1 MTAVILLA
9 HGSPDPRSSEATRE
23 LATTLESRS
32 FGSTVR
38 VAFLQHDAPSLTD
51 AVTALLAEGHQD
63 IVLVPAFLSGASHVR
78 KDVPAAVEAAE
89 TATGVHLAVSDPIG
103 PDGTLLAALDRL
115 LPPGPAVLATAG
127 STDPDAR
134 RALSRIA
141 ATWSESRQAPVI
153 VAYASQAEPDVATA
167 LQLLEEATGERAGV
181 ASFVLFPGVLP
192 DRIAA
197 AAMDRAVTAPLYSAL
212 ETVTLIESRVAS
224 ARRRAA

>member
-23 LATTLESRS
+23 LASTLQSRS
-32 FGSTVR
+32 FDSTVLA
-38 VAFLQHDAPSLTD
+38 AFLEHDAPNLTE
-51 AVTALLAEGHQD
+51 AVRKLVGDGHD
-63 IVLVPAFLSGASHVR
+63 EIVVVPAFLSGASHVS

-89 TATGVHLAVSDPIG
+89 TATQLPLTVSDPIG
-103 PDGTLLAALDRL
+103 PDGTLLSALDRL

-127 STDPDAR
+127 STDPRAR
-134 RALSRIA
+134 RALGRIA
-141 ATWSESRQAPVI
+141 TTWAAQRQAPVI

-167 LQLLEEATGERAGV
+167 LRMLEEETGERAGV

-197 AAMDRAVTAPLYSAL
+197 AADGRPLSAPLYSAL

-224 ARRRAA
+224 ARRRVA